1 MNKNKENKRK
11 YEKKEYVQMTR
22 EQAAALY
29 TSATVSNLIN
39 EFLTYK
45 YGQEYVKFMEET
57 AAKWIEASRKEQEAR
72 ASEAHA
78 ERPVDNPNGAE

>member
-1 MNKNKENKRK
+1 MNKNKNKCK

-45 YGQEYVKFMEET
+45 FGPEYVKFMEET

-78 ERPVDNPNGAE
+78 VGPDNSPNGAE